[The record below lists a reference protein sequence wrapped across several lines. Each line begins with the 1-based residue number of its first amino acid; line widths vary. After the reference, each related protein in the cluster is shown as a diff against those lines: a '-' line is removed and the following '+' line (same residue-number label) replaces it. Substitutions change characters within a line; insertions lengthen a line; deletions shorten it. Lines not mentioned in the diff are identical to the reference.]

1 VYNAGPKFEGKD
13 IGEIAN
19 EYCQADESDDNPS
32 NPERLDDIQ
41 QRLRVA
47 KAIWDLMQS
56 VKAEAEAWGSTAA
69 ARWTQY
75 RGASRP

>member
-1 VYNAGPKFEGKD
+1 MYNAGPKFEGKD

-19 EYCQADESDDNPS
+19 KYCQADESDDNPS

-41 QRLRVA
+41 QRLQVA
-47 KAIWDLMQS
+47 KAIWDLMQR